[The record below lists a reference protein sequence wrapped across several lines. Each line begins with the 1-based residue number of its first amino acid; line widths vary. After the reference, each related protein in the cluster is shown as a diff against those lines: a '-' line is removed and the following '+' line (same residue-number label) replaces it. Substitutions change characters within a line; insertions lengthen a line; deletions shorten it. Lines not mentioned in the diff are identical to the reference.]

1 MTFTVFFVNERILP
15 GARLVCLS
23 RPLNGRYLQN
33 LMWFSCFLE
42 KSKDITF
49 HITGQ
54 IKSFFTSKC
63 IFNEVNK
70 LISNPIMR

>member
-23 RPLNGRYLQN
+23 RPLNGRFLQN

-42 KSKDITF
+42 KSKDLMF
-49 HITGQ
+49 RVALQ
-54 IKSFFTSKC
+54 SKSG
-63 IFNEVNK
+63 
-70 LISNPIMR
+70 LNPN